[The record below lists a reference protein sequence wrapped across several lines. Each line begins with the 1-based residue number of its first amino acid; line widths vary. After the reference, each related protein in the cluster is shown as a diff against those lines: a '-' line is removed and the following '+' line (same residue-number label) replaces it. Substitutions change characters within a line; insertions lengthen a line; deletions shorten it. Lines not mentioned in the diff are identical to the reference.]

1 MLLWFCCISVRQ
13 NATVVNGIV
22 RDSVSTEGLPYA
34 SVMVEGSNV
43 TTITDSLG
51 LFTLNVPESARYVR
65 ASSQGYAARRFP
77 LWQNSFNLLDIY
89 LPPQPTE
96 LREVEVRR
104 RYSKRNNPAV
114 DFVRR
119 LRANADLT
127 DPTLR
132 PFYSYDT
139 YRKISF
145 GINDFDTTSTAAMNR
160 RMPLLAELAEV
171 SPLTGKTVLT
181 LSVNEMAATVA
192 HRSDPE
198 ARKETV
204 HALSQRGVDGMIDM
218 DNMQT
223 VLFDMMR
230 DVNLWDN
237 DIMLLKNSFV
247 SPLSPVAPDFYRF
260 YLVDTEV
267 IDGDTCAV
275 LAFYPR
281 NSASTGFAGHI
292 YAARDDSAMFVH
304 RVELYTRPEI
314 NLNFI
319 DRLTVSQN
327 FDRGPGGE
335 RLKTSD
341 DLVAELRLLPGTPQV
356 YMSRRIVN
364 SNHTF
369 TQLPD
374 SMYSFLGDTR
384 TVGDARDR
392 DSLYWDALRTIPETT
407 GERRIDELM
416 ERLRSMPLYY
426 WSELILQR
434 MFTGYWPT
442 GKPSKFDIGP
452 LNTIASY
459 NALEGL
465 RLRAGGM
472 TTAAL
477 SPRWFGRGYVAYG
490 FRDHRWKYGAELE
503 YSFTD
508 KRIHSR
514 EFPVHSL
521 RLSHTYDIDR
531 LGSHYLFTSS
541 DNFVLS
547 LTRMA
552 DRLETYR
559 CQTRLL
565 YTLELGNHFS
575 IEAAVENT
583 RQMQGPF
590 IKFETARG
598 ENFDHYMQNTL
609 EVQLRYAPGETFIQ
623 ERTGRFPANLD
634 APVFVLRHR
643 WSPKGFLG
651 SRFAVGRTEFNFSKR
666 FWLSVAGKIDVS
678 IGAGHVW
685 TSSPFPELLIPNAN
699 LSYTIQP
706 ESFALMNP
714 MEFINSSFVSW
725 DLTYRPQG
733 LLFNLIP
740 GVKKLGLRE
749 IVGIRGL
756 YGHLARKSTPSAE
769 NSLFVF
775 PEDAHTRPMD
785 HGPYMELS
793 AGLDNILRCLRVDY
807 VWRLTYR
814 TVPYTIDRSGVRVA
828 LHLTF

>member
-1 MLLWFCCISVRQ
+1 MGCAERQ
-13 NATVVNGIV
+13 VWAAVVNGIV
-22 RDSVSTEGLPYA
+22 RDSVSTEGIPYA
-34 SVMVEGSNV
+34 SVMVEGMNV
-43 TTITDSLG
+43 TTVTDSLG
-51 LFTLNVPESARYVR
+51 LFTLNVPESARFVR
-65 ASSQGYAARRFP
+65 AASQGYATRRFP
-77 LWQNSFNLLDIY
+77 LWQNSFNLLDIN

-119 LRANADLT
+119 LRANSSLT
-127 DPTLR
+127 DPLTR
-132 PFYSYDT
+132 PYYSYDS
-139 YRKISF
+139 YQKISF
-145 GINDFDTTSTAAMNR
+145 GINDYDTASTAAMNR
-160 RMPLLAELAEV
+160 RMPLLTELAEV

-181 LSVNEMAATVA
+181 LSVNEKAVTMA
-192 HRSDPE
+192 HRADPE
-198 ARKETV
+198 AHKETV
-204 HALSQRGVDGMIDM
+204 HALRQRGVDQLVDM

-223 VLFDMMR
+223 VLFDMLR

-237 DIMLLKNSFV
+237 DIMLLRNSFV
-247 SPLSPVAPDFYRF
+247 SPLSPIAPDFYRF

-319 DRLTVSQN
+319 DRLTITQN
-327 FDRGPGGE
+327 FQRGPGGE
-335 RLKTSD
+335 RLKTAD
-341 DLVAELRLLPGTPQV
+341 DLVAEMRLLPGTPQV
-356 YMSRRIVN
+356 YMNRRIVN
-364 SNHTF
+364 INHSF
-369 TQLPD
+369 SQLPD

-384 TVGDARDR
+384 TVSDARDR
-392 DSLYWDALRTIPETT
+392 DSLYWESLRSIPESN
-407 GERRIDELM
+407 GERRVEELM
-416 ERLRSMPLYY
+416 ARLRSMPLYY
-426 WSELILQR
+426 WGELILQR

-459 NALEGL
+459 NSLEGL

-472 TTAAL
+472 TTASL
-477 SPRWFGRGYVAYG
+477 SRRWFGRGYVAYG
-490 FRDHRWKYGAELE
+490 FRDHRWKYGAEVE

-508 KRIHSR
+508 KRLHSR

-521 RLSHTYDIDR
+521 RLSHSYDVDR

-547 LTRMA
+547 FTRMA

-559 CQTRLL
+559 RQTRLL

-575 IEAAVENT
+575 VEAAVENT
-583 RQMQGPF
+583 RQMESPY
-590 IKFETARG
+590 IKFETAAG
-598 ENFDHYMQNTL
+598 TSYGHYTQNTL

-643 WSPKGFLG
+643 WSPRGFLG
-651 SRFAVGRTEFNFSKR
+651 SRFAVGRTEFSFSKR
-666 FWLSVAGKIDVS
+666 FWLSVAGLMDVAV
-678 IGAGHVW
+678 GAGHVW

-706 ESFALMNP
+706 ESYALMNP

-733 LLFNLIP
+733 LLLNLIP

-749 IVGIRGL
+749 IIGIRGL
-756 YGHLARKSTPSAE
+756 YGHLARKSTPSSE
-769 NSLFVF
+769 NGLFIF

-793 AGLDNILRCLRVDY
+793 AGLDNLFRCLRVDY

-814 TVPYTIDRSGVRVA
+814 SVPYSIDRSGVRVA